1 MGYWSSTALDAHT
14 KLIVFWMVGGRD
26 GQSAYEFMKDLAV
39 RLANRVQLTTDV
51 VLQFLRESICE
62 ACEPSHVHPHG
73 EVLALNDIT
82 LKHNIN
88 MNRLD
93 PTKRSRVIALS

>member
-1 MGYWSSTALDAHT
+1 
-14 KLIVFWMVGGRD
+14 MVGGRD